1 MESKQQIEE
10 RRQKLR
16 EELINTKCT
25 PEVYEL
31 AKATAKANEAFNKQ
45 LENCLKK
52 GENYYRKIT
61 I

>member
-1 MESKQQIEE
+1 MESKEE
-10 RRQKLR
+10 RRKRIR

-25 PEVYEL
+25 PEIHEL

-45 LENCLKK
+45 LANCLIK
-52 GENYYRKIT
+52 GENYYRKVT

>member
-31 AKATAKANEAFNKQ
+31 AKANEAFNKQ